1 MEITLQN
8 KLISSDEKDNSIS
21 EEKVQKLVDKYGF
34 KDSDPFSSANFISR
48 FFLYWAY
55 KVIKLGNLLP
65 LKSEYFGKLKGKFS
79 TIEYLKSI
87 KNIWEAKGYK
97 FKQTLPLVQAGFRA
111 NLNYA
116 IIVFTLSLI
125 KTLINLLSIDI
136 FREYMKRFKANE
148 DISNDNSYYSMFS
161 HKQIGIACLGIKLFE
176 IFFDKRCNEY
186 QVFMAFKNSSEFQCL
201 LFDKLLK
208 VSPSSMKERAETG
221 QVTNFMQI
229 DAHRL
234 TFLMMSSPDLITI
247 PMNLIGYS
255 YMLFKFFGISFIFG
269 IGTLIMFLLINVFF
283 TRKFKKLHK
292 KQMALKD
299 KRMKKITETFN
310 NIKILKLYSWE
321 NEFRDKIDSARE
333 DELQNLSERFS
344 IQNINET
351 IQWFAPVAISV
362 ASIGAYQYFNSVLK
376 IEDIMTSLRIF
387 TSLQMPIRMIPF
399 LINNFYEVAISMKRI
414 QKYLFQDEIN
424 PANIIKKDKYMDIN
438 NLSIKIENGYYS
450 WGVPPTSLA
459 EIKMQDLKSRG
470 ISLDMKNK
478 KNFGGPK
485 IKKKDAIELSTDIN
499 KGPDYI
505 KFNDE
510 NLNENNID
518 NKSVISTSSSS
529 LSSNSKKDKL
539 LEKINAIDLEG
550 GLGLD
555 NSFSS
560 VSIKPSLPQKTEK
573 KKINPLEPIL
583 KNINFEIKQGEF
595 ICIIGEVGCGK
606 SSLLQ
611 AILNCMISLQRG
623 SKIYVNG
630 TISYVSQIPWIQN
643 ATIKDNIL
651 FYQPYEEDK
660 YNKVIEL
667 SELRPDLE
675 IFEAG
680 DLTEIGEK
688 GVNLSGGQKAR
699 VSIARALYAD
709 KDIYIFDDPISAL
722 DANVGM
728 KVMQNCIIKHLKGK
742 TRILVTH
749 ALPYISFSDRIM
761 YMNKGEIKWIGT
773 YDEIKEQEFFK
784 VFYEKMEKEKNEEKG
799 DKKKKISKKE
809 FIKTNVTKEEENN
822 LDNKEDVDINMDKKE
837 LNKGKIKKLTKEEI
851 KERGKVKLSVY
862 KDFLMKIGGVYTI
875 SLMLILMIIME
886 LSHSAQDLW
895 LGYWTEH
902 QDPSKNNIFFGIFC
916 LFGIIGCAFTYC
928 KLRTQSKSNI
938 QASRSIHQEMVKS
951 LIRAPVPT
959 FHETVPKGQILN
971 RFSSDINSLDRGGLN
986 HFLNILSTLI
996 LFISCIGIC
1005 GYYEPY
1011 SLLTIPV
1018 IIFIGHRI
1026 SIFFRNS
1033 SRELQRIESGTR
1045 SPVLNL
1051 CNEVIPGTTT
1061 IRAFN
1066 FEKKYMLLFHD
1077 KVDEHLKFR
1086 IITNGCN
1093 QWYNMSLDLISFSFV
1108 AFLITFTMLF
1118 KDKFSAAAVAI
1129 IYTYCDKMKMSLIR
1143 GLRTLTFYENSMIGY
1158 ERCVEYTKCP
1168 CEAAEKLP
1176 KDDELINNWP
1186 SKGKIEF
1193 IDFSVKYRPNTE
1205 IVLKKI
1211 NFVVQGK
1218 EKVGIVGRTGSG
1230 KSTITL
1236 CLFRILEATEGKIL
1250 IDDVDISTIGL
1261 ELLRKNLT
1269 IIPQDPSLMEGS
1281 LRYNID
1287 PLEKS
1292 DDNEIIKIMQKIGFD
1307 YIIKRSKDGLN
1318 QEIAEG
1324 GTNLSVGEK
1333 QLICITRAILRKS
1346 KIIIMDEA
1354 TASIDYKTEE
1364 IIQKAINELL
1374 NESTFITIA
1383 HRIKTILNYD
1393 KILTLDNGIVV
1404 DFDTP
1409 KNLLNDKKSLFY
1421 ELYSKSNL

>member
-478 KNFGGPK
+478 KNFG
-485 IKKKDAIELSTDIN
+485 
-499 KGPDYI
+499 
-505 KFNDE
+505 
-510 NLNENNID
+510 
-518 NKSVISTSSSS
+518 
-529 LSSNSKKDKL
+529 
-539 LEKINAIDLEG
+539 
-550 GLGLD
+550 
-555 NSFSS
+555 
-560 VSIKPSLPQKTEK
+560 
-573 KKINPLEPIL
+573 
-583 KNINFEIKQGEF
+583 
-595 ICIIGEVGCGK
+595 
-606 SSLLQ
+606 
-611 AILNCMISLQRG
+611 
-623 SKIYVNG
+623 
-630 TISYVSQIPWIQN
+630 
-643 ATIKDNIL
+643 
-651 FYQPYEEDK
+651 
-660 YNKVIEL
+660 
-667 SELRPDLE
+667 
-675 IFEAG
+675 
-680 DLTEIGEK
+680 
-688 GVNLSGGQKAR
+688 
-699 VSIARALYAD
+699 
-709 KDIYIFDDPISAL
+709 
-722 DANVGM
+722 
-728 KVMQNCIIKHLKGK
+728 
-742 TRILVTH
+742 
-749 ALPYISFSDRIM
+749 
-761 YMNKGEIKWIGT
+761 
-773 YDEIKEQEFFK
+773 
-784 VFYEKMEKEKNEEKG
+784 
-799 DKKKKISKKE
+799 
-809 FIKTNVTKEEENN
+809 
-822 LDNKEDVDINMDKKE
+822 
-837 LNKGKIKKLTKEEI
+837 
-851 KERGKVKLSVY
+851 
-862 KDFLMKIGGVYTI
+862 
-875 SLMLILMIIME
+875 
-886 LSHSAQDLW
+886 
-895 LGYWTEH
+895 
-902 QDPSKNNIFFGIFC
+902 
-916 LFGIIGCAFTYC
+916 
-928 KLRTQSKSNI
+928 
-938 QASRSIHQEMVKS
+938 
-951 LIRAPVPT
+951 
-959 FHETVPKGQILN
+959 
-971 RFSSDINSLDRGGLN
+971 
-986 HFLNILSTLI
+986 
-996 LFISCIGIC
+996 
-1005 GYYEPY
+1005 
-1011 SLLTIPV
+1011 
-1018 IIFIGHRI
+1018 
-1026 SIFFRNS
+1026 
-1033 SRELQRIESGTR
+1033 
-1045 SPVLNL
+1045 
-1051 CNEVIPGTTT
+1051 
-1061 IRAFN
+1061 
-1066 FEKKYMLLFHD
+1066 
-1077 KVDEHLKFR
+1077 
-1086 IITNGCN
+1086 
-1093 QWYNMSLDLISFSFV
+1093 
-1108 AFLITFTMLF
+1108 
-1118 KDKFSAAAVAI
+1118 
-1129 IYTYCDKMKMSLIR
+1129 
-1143 GLRTLTFYENSMIGY
+1143 
-1158 ERCVEYTKCP
+1158 
-1168 CEAAEKLP
+1168 
-1176 KDDELINNWP
+1176 
-1186 SKGKIEF
+1186 
-1193 IDFSVKYRPNTE
+1193 
-1205 IVLKKI
+1205 
-1211 NFVVQGK
+1211 
-1218 EKVGIVGRTGSG
+1218 
-1230 KSTITL
+1230 
-1236 CLFRILEATEGKIL
+1236 
-1250 IDDVDISTIGL
+1250 
-1261 ELLRKNLT
+1261 
-1269 IIPQDPSLMEGS
+1269 
-1281 LRYNID
+1281 
-1287 PLEKS
+1287 
-1292 DDNEIIKIMQKIGFD
+1292 
-1307 YIIKRSKDGLN
+1307 
-1318 QEIAEG
+1318 
-1324 GTNLSVGEK
+1324 
-1333 QLICITRAILRKS
+1333 
-1346 KIIIMDEA
+1346 
-1354 TASIDYKTEE
+1354 
-1364 IIQKAINELL
+1364 
-1374 NESTFITIA
+1374 
-1383 HRIKTILNYD
+1383 
-1393 KILTLDNGIVV
+1393 
-1404 DFDTP
+1404 
-1409 KNLLNDKKSLFY
+1409 
-1421 ELYSKSNL
+1421 